1 MPIIPSPSLALT
13 RTSSTAFTAHIAFP
27 SSYTVD
33 VYTKSSDSFGSQ
45 YLYCASM
52 SVSGDLIVS
61 NRPAF
66 SFQQVYAV
74 CKDAQGAI
82 SLPFFSSVDLNY
94 PDSILAAIKS
104 KWYSTPSLISKFTG
118 GMFANEAPESVE
130 GRPLTMPYVII
141 RDSDRNFLFTTEST
155 YFEGTSLDFVIYA
168 PGAALADECLEII
181 REAFDWKPIPFT
193 KITNQT
199 VSMQP
204 TEQNVRSENF
214 RYKDGNL
221 IFRGSVI
228 YDIMITRAL

>member
-1 MPIIPSPSLALT
+1 MPIIPSPSMDLT
-13 RTSSTAFTAHIAFP
+13 RTSSTSFTINATFP
-27 SSYTVD
+27 STYTVD
-33 VYTKSSDSFGSQ
+33 VYAKSSDSFGLQ

-52 SVSGDLIVS
+52 TQSGNLLVS
-61 NRPAF
+61 NRLAF

-82 SLPFFSSVDLNY
+82 SLPFFSWIDLNY

-104 KWYSTPSLISKFTG
+104 KWYSRPSLISKFTG

-141 RDSDRNFLFTTEST
+141 RDSDRNFLFTTELT
-155 YFEGTSLDFVIYA
+155 YFEGSSIDFVVYA
-168 PGAALADECLEII
+168 PGAALVDECLELI
-181 REAFDWKPIPFT
+181 REAFDWKALPFAKT
-193 KITNQT
+193 TNQT

-204 TEQNVRSENF
+204 VEQNVRSENF

-228 YDIMITRAL
+228 YDIMITRVL